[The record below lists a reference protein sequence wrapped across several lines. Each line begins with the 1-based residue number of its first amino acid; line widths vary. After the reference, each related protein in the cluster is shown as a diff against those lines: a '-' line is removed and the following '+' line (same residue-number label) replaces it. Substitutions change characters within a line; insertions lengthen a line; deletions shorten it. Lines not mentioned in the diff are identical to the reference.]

1 MFTLLKQS
9 ILTSLASLKM
19 NKGGSFLTM
28 LGIIIGVASVIIIIS
43 IGAGAQ
49 SLIIS
54 EIETLGTDKIGVM
67 PGKAEEGEPPASI
80 MGVTITSLTYEDA
93 LAIKDKIP
101 NVANVVAYNNETG
114 SVSWRS
120 NSYLTNIKGC
130 NSSYPEVENGEVAE
144 GRFFTSQEE
153 KDLSRV
159 AVLGSDVKKEVFGA
173 SRAVGQNIRIQGKMF
188 QVVGVMEEVGT
199 VAFQNYDDQILIPIK
214 TMQKL
219 ITGVEHVNLIRVSVK
234 NKEDLDFTKANI
246 ESLLRQRH
254 DIKDPENDDFTVR
267 TSAQAMDM
275 VRTVTDSLKYFLA
288 AMAALSLL
296 VGGIGIMNIMLVNIN
311 ERTREIGLRKAVGAN
326 NTHIIWQF
334 LTETI
339 ILTLVGGI
347 LGILTGILLSFG
359 VYLVMSRGLG
369 YHWNFI
375 ITFPSILL
383 GIGIS
388 ALIGIIFGT
397 YPARKASKLSPVEA
411 LRYE

>member
-1 MFTLLKQS
+1 MFSLLKQS

-49 SLIIS
+49 SLIMS

>member
-1 MFTLLKQS
+1 
-9 ILTSLASLKM
+9 M

-49 SLIIS
+49 SLIMS

>member
-1 MFTLLKQS
+1 
-9 ILTSLASLKM
+9 
-19 NKGGSFLTM
+19 M

>member
-1 MFTLLKQS
+1 MFSLLKQS

>member
-159 AVLGSDVKKEVFGA
+159 AVLGSDVKKEIFGA

>member
-1 MFTLLKQS
+1 M
-9 ILTSLASLKM
+9 
-19 NKGGSFLTM
+19 
-28 LGIIIGVASVIIIIS
+28 
-43 IGAGAQ
+43 
-49 SLIIS
+49 S

>member
-1 MFTLLKQS
+1 MFSLLKQS

-49 SLIIS
+49 SLIMS

-159 AVLGSDVKKEVFGA
+159 AVLGSDVKKEIFGA